1 VILLYLIV
9 LGPYLFLL
17 AVVMPLLAGAVA
29 VAVAAT
35 IAGCYIVGLVRVL
48 ITRPANLPA
57 PRWFPK
63 SPADGEPAELSYFYG
78 PAFADVE
85 HVATVAFRLA
95 QDLVTKVFRM
105 VQNLLRGWVTPSRH
119 ASQWLT
125 VPLAIALAAGTVG
138 GIALGAIAF
147 AEIAVVH
154 IVIAALLFA
163 AMRVVAIL
171 LRAIDTGL
179 LRIKHIRMICP
190 HCYERVTYPEYECSG
205 GGCTR
210 RHKDVRP
217 GHYGIFRRRCRCGTK
232 LPTLL
237 MLGSTQLDAYC
248 PHQGCKR
255 SLEHR
260 PGEAQEI
267 VLPFFGAAGAGKTR
281 LMYGLV
287 TLLRS
292 ADGLVAEF
300 ADSATT
306 AELSEIKLLL
316 ASGRAPTKTTVALP
330 RGQVLRVKS
339 KGGTRLLQLFDGAG
353 ERFYRSE
360 STAELGFLTKART
373 FVLVIDPLSVD
384 HLWAT
389 LPSERRK
396 ELAAVRSQAP
406 SPELAYQ
413 QTHQQMEAMGIRL
426 KKARLAV
433 VFSRADLLEPLH
445 GQRVGDW
452 AQESLGLGNLVRS
465 VRHQFGEI
473 EFFRTASVLED
484 GGRLHASI
492 LELAQW
498 LVTREGITL
507 PGQLNGKIS

>member
-1 VILLYLIV
+1 MILVYLIL
-9 LGPYLFLL
+9 LGPYLFCL
-17 AVVMPLLAGAVA
+17 AVVMPPLAAAVA
-29 VAVAAT
+29 IGVAAA
-35 IAGCYIVGLVRVL
+35 IAGCYLIGLVRVL

-57 PRWFPK
+57 PRWFPT

-95 QDLVTKVFRM
+95 RDLVTKIFGM
-105 VQNLLRGWVTPSRH
+105 VRNLLKGWLTPSRP

-125 VPLAIALAAGTVG
+125 VPLAIAVAAGTAG
-138 GIALGAIAF
+138 GIVLGAIAF

-154 IVIAALLFA
+154 VVIAALLFA
-163 AMRVVAIL
+163 AMRVVALL
-171 LRAIDTGL
+171 LRIIDTGL
-179 LRIKHIRMICP
+179 LRIKHIRMTCP

-205 GGCTR
+205 DGCTR

-217 GHYGIFRRRCRCGTK
+217 GRYGIFRRRCRCGTK

-237 MLGSTQLDAYC
+237 MLGSTKLDAYC
-248 PHQGCKR
+248 PHAGCQR
-255 SLEHR
+255 SMEHR
-260 PGEAQEI
+260 PGEAREI

-281 LMYGLV
+281 LMYGIV

-292 ADGLVAEF
+292 ADGLEAEF
-300 ADSATT
+300 ADSATMT
-306 AELSEIKLLL
+306 ELSEIRLLL
-316 ASGRAPTKTTVALP
+316 ASGRAPAKTTVALP

-339 KGGTRLLQLFDGAG
+339 KGGTRVLQLFDGAG

-360 STAELGFLTKART
+360 STAELGFLTKAHT

-389 LPSERRK
+389 LPAERQQ

-433 VFSRADLLEPLH
+433 VFSRADLLEPLN

-484 GGRLHASI
+484 GGQLHASI
-492 LELAQW
+492 LDLARW
-498 LVTREGITL
+498 LVTGDGITL
-507 PGQLNGKIS
+507 PGRLNGKIS